1 MKKTL
6 KITMAE
12 GKWLVDV
19 FSKANDSGV
28 FDLIHPNTS
37 AEISFNEGE
46 MYGFRY
52 SVSGKKGTSFTI
64 ELDDIVLVE
73 GEIDDSETAKGSG
86 VF

>member
-37 AEISFNEGE
+37 AEI
-46 MYGFRY
+46 
-52 SVSGKKGTSFTI
+52 
-64 ELDDIVLVE
+64 
-73 GEIDDSETAKGSG
+73 
-86 VF
+86 

>member
-1 MKKTL
+1 MKKAL

-28 FDLIHPNTS
+28 FDLIHPHTS

-52 SVSGKKGTSFTI
+52 SVTGKQGTPFTI

-73 GEIDDSETAKGSG
+73 GEIDESETAKGSG
-86 VF
+86 VI

>member
-6 KITMAE
+6 EITMAE

-37 AEISFNEGE
+37 AEILFNEGE

-52 SVSGKKGTSFTI
+52 SVRGKQGTPFTI
-64 ELDDIVLVE
+64 ELDDMVLVE
-73 GEIDDSETAKGSG
+73 GEIDESETAKGSG
-86 VF
+86 VI

>member
-37 AEISFNEGE
+37 AEILFNEGE

-52 SVSGKKGTSFTI
+52 SVRGKQGTPFTI
-64 ELDDIVLVE
+64 ELDDMVLVE
-73 GEIDDSETAKGSG
+73 GEIDESETAKGSG
-86 VF
+86 VI

>member
-37 AEISFNEGE
+37 AEISFNESE

-52 SVSGKKGTSFTI
+52 SVSAKQGTPFTI

-73 GEIDDSETAKGSG
+73 GEIDESETAKGSG
-86 VF
+86 VI